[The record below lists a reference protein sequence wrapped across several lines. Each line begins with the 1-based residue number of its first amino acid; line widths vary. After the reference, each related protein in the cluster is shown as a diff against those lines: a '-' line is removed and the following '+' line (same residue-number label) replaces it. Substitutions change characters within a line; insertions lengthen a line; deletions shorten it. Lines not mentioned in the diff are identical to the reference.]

1 MSGPKVVRIV
11 TRQEI
16 EAICRRHLA
25 AVEAAAEDLR
35 RTARRLGMFDD
46 SLERSLEDRHRRL
59 SNLFAANR
67 VLDLQ
72 KQAPKEVVFL
82 RAETDRLQE
91 RAAEAA
97 AVARMRQRQLTDAV
111 RSVVA
116 ALEGAGLAVPIA
128 LQNAS
133 RGRLVGGETALVER
147 EIAAAARQLA
157 SLGQQ
162 APNPE
167 IDALAG
173 RLKEGVPAQTVDEW
187 LARRPTPPDPAQV
200 RLDRLLADISTLEVE
215 AASVF
220 ERRVAEISGEQDAS
234 RRSLLTDSLMLDL
247 SAHVTKLRAQEEFR
261 RRLGQVVAVLSQST
275 SKESSALR
283 DRVQGGWERP
293 SEDVVGRLEAEAEA
307 LIASESQVLAAA
319 ERRRVILSGLS
330 ALGYEVGAQMETARI
345 REGRVVVRRPGTS
358 DYGIELGAPADAAR
372 MQVRLVGSDQPSA
385 PRDAGRDA
393 DQETVWCSDFDRL
406 RATLS
411 ASGSEIVLERA
422 LEAGVQPVKT
432 VSMPAPVIEEAVR
445 ARAPIARTS
454 RP

>member
-46 SLERSLEDRHRRL
+46 SLEKSLEDRRRRL
-59 SNLFAANR
+59 SELFAANR

-72 KQAPKEVVFL
+72 KQAPEEVVFL
-82 RAETDRLQE
+82 RAETDRLRE
-91 RAAEAA
+91 RAVEAA
-97 AVARMRQRQLTDAV
+97 AVARTRQRQLTDAV
-111 RSVVA
+111 RNVVA
-116 ALEGAGLAVPIA
+116 ALEGAGLAVSIA

-133 RGRLVGGETALVER
+133 RGRPVGGETAVVER
-147 EIAAAARQLA
+147 ELAAAARQLA
-157 SLGQQ
+157 SLGQE

-173 RLKEGVPAQTVDEW
+173 RLKQGMQAQTVNDW
-187 LARRPTPPDPAQV
+187 LASRPAPPDPIQE

-215 AASVF
+215 AATAF
-220 ERRVAEISGEQDAS
+220 EKRAAEIGGQQDAS
-234 RRSLLTDSLMLDL
+234 RRSLLTDSLLLDL
-247 SAHVTKLRAQEEFR
+247 SAHVTKLRAQEDLR
-261 RRLGQVVAVLSQST
+261 RRLGQVVATLSQST
-275 SKESSALR
+275 SKEGVAIR
-283 DRVQGGWERP
+283 DRVRGVWERP
-293 SEDVVGRLEAEAEA
+293 SEDVVARLGAEAEA
-307 LIASESQVLAAA
+307 LIASETQALAAA
-319 ERRRVILSGLS
+319 ERRRAILSGLS
-330 ALGYEVGAQMETARI
+330 TLGYEIGAQMETAWI
-345 REGRVVVRRPGTS
+345 REGRVVVRRPNTS

-385 PRDAGRDA
+385 HRDARRDA
-393 DQETVWCSDFDRL
+393 EQETVWCSDFDRL
-406 RATLS
+406 RAALS

-432 VSMPAPVIEEAVR
+432 VSMPAPTIEEAVR

-454 RP
+454 RS